1 MKFRN
6 FKKWLY
12 RRSSFILMKNI
23 PYAKKIKK
31 ISHNRKK
38 IPCFLRVLW
47 YSVYMKK
54 EINTIEQAKN
64 LSTLEFMDLSPLE
77 RKLIDELKRVE
88 SQVELLQEWLDNS
101 HRTSELLRNARDNY
115 RRQLGISSDWD
126 TMESVRDKYD
136 ARHGG

>member
-1 MKFRN
+1 MN
-6 FKKWLY
+6 
-12 RRSSFILMKNI
+12 
-23 PYAKKIKK
+23 
-31 ISHNRKK
+31 
-38 IPCFLRVLW
+38 
-47 YSVYMKK
+47 K
-54 EINTIEQAKN
+54 EINTIEQIKT
-64 LSTLEFMDLSPLE
+64 LSTMEYMELSPLE

-101 HRTSELLRNARDNY
+101 HKTCGLLRDARDSY

>member
-1 MKFRN
+1 M
-6 FKKWLY
+6 
-12 RRSSFILMKNI
+12 
-23 PYAKKIKK
+23 
-31 ISHNRKK
+31 
-38 IPCFLRVLW
+38 RVLW

-101 HRTSELLRNARDNY
+101 HRTS
-115 RRQLGISSDWD
+115 
-126 TMESVRDKYD
+126 
-136 ARHGG
+136 

>member
-1 MKFRN
+1 
-6 FKKWLY
+6 
-12 RRSSFILMKNI
+12 
-23 PYAKKIKK
+23 
-31 ISHNRKK
+31 
-38 IPCFLRVLW
+38 
-47 YSVYMKK
+47 MKK

-136 ARHGG
+136 ARHGC

>member
-1 MKFRN
+1 M
-6 FKKWLY
+6 
-12 RRSSFILMKNI
+12 
-23 PYAKKIKK
+23 
-31 ISHNRKK
+31 
-38 IPCFLRVLW
+38 RVLW

-54 EINTIEQAKN
+54 EINTIEEAKN
-64 LSTLEFMDLSPLE
+64 LSVMDFMERTPLE

-88 SQVELLQEWLDNS
+88 SQVELLQEWLENS
-101 HRTSELLRNARDNY
+101 HRTCGLLRDARDSY